1 MTSDIKALTLAA
13 MLFVSHLGMAYAQ
26 TVDDNVITLATMGAA
41 ADLCGLRFPT
51 MTVDTL
57 IAGALA
63 ANGGNGDA
71 AMVAVQMVENMLETK
86 IIADGNVE
94 QFCNEMLP
102 LAGERPS

>member
-1 MTSDIKALTLAA
+1 MKALILAA
-13 MLFVSHLGMAYAQ
+13 MLTVSHLGMAYAQ
-26 TVDDNVITLATMGAA
+26 TVDDNVLALASMGAA

-71 AMVAVQMVENMLETK
+71 AMDAVQMVENMIETK
-86 IIADGNVE
+86 VVAEGKVE
-94 QFCNEMLP
+94 AFCNDMLQYSDS
-102 LAGERPS
+102 RPS